1 MPVLI
6 SFLRGI
12 NVGGHKKIKMAD
24 LRQLYVSLALD
35 DVRSILQ
42 SGNVVF
48 RTGERDL
55 TRLRKRIEAGI
66 QNGFGFEVRV
76 ILRGARDYRDLI
88 ARQPFDDEQLSQG
101 GKISVVFLDSE
112 PSDLALADLIDS
124 NPGAEIIHANATEL
138 YIYYGDGK
146 AGSKLDNSRVE
157 RRLQTIASARNW
169 NTCLRLLK
177 LLNEYEP

>member
-1 MPVLI
+1 MPVVI

-24 LRQLYVSLALD
+24 LRHVYKSLGLR
-35 DVRSILQ
+35 DVRSVMQ

-48 RTGERDL
+48 RTDERDL

-66 QNGFGFEVRV
+66 QDSFGFEVRV
-76 ILRGARDYRDLI
+76 ILRGAEDYRDLI
-88 ARQPFDDEQLSQG
+88 ARHPFDDEQLSQG

-124 NPGAEIIHANATEL
+124 NPGAEIIHAQATEL
-138 YIYYGDGK
+138 YIYYADGK
-146 AGSKLDNSRVE
+146 AGSKLDNSRIE
-157 RRLQTIASARNW
+157 RRLNTIASARNW

-177 LLNEYEP
+177 LLDEYES